1 MSCAAFL
8 ERAVRFPPSRGMI
21 MLVTAGGDFAKDQ
34 LDVPVR
40 LRV

>member
-1 MSCAAFL
+1 
-8 ERAVRFPPSRGMI
+8 MI